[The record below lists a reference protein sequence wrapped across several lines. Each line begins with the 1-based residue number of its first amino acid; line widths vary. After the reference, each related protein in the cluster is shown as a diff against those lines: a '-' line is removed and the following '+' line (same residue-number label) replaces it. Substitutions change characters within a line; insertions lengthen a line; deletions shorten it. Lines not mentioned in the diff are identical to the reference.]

1 MSSYLTE
8 ALVHERIE
16 RYQTEAADFRRGR
29 SARPEDRGVIDRIFQ
44 TVERGRAAILEPLKV
59 DRRPRIPAI

>member
-8 ALVHERIE
+8 ALVYERIE
-16 RYQTEAADFRRGR
+16 RYQAEAADFRLGR
-29 SARPEDRGVIDRIFQ
+29 SARPEGPGVIDRIIQ
-44 TVERGRAAILEPLKV
+44 TVERGRAAIFEPLKV